1 MTEQPDHPTRTL
13 YVVDVETSGLE
24 PHDICVEV
32 AWENVTTG
40 EAGSFVPA
48 HDVDWVL
55 ANAHPKALE
64 VNGYR
69 ERLIDAPHDDGTMLA
84 DLWARLDGNVIGG
97 SNVRIDAD
105 HTGRL
110 FAAAGL
116 RREPFHYRLV
126 ELSTAVAVALGL
138 PLTESP
144 GLWDSCTLLGVAPED
159 DVHAAAGGAAATARC
174 FRALAAL
181 RAGVAA

>member
-1 MTEQPDHPTRTL
+1 MTATGHEL
-13 YVVDVETSGLE
+13 YVVDVETTGLD

-32 AWENVTTG
+32 AWENVATG
-40 EAGSFVPA
+40 EHGSFVPA

-55 ANAHPKALE
+55 ENGHARALE
-64 VNGYR
+64 VNGYL
-69 ERLIDAPHDDGTMLA
+69 ERLAGAPQDDGTALF
-84 DLWARLDGNVIGG
+84 DLWGRLDGNVIGG

-126 ELSTAVAVALGL
+126 ELGTAVAVALGL
-138 PLTESP
+138 PLTEVP
-144 GLWDSCTLLGVAPED
+144 GLWRACELLGVEPESE
-159 DVHAAAGGAAATARC
+159 VHAATGGAAATARC
-174 FRALAAL
+174 FRALEAL
-181 RAGVAA
+181 RVGVSA